1 LHFYCCKTS
10 TYIFQIDYPKEAA
23 KMMTQYNLPVD
34 APEFVRAKETAKNAS
49 DVSKLLLIYLFV
61 LFG

>member
-1 LHFYCCKTS
+1 MYD
-10 TYIFQIDYPKEAA
+10 YQIDYPKEAA

-49 DVSKLLLIYLFV
+49 DVSNLLLIHLIM

>member
-1 LHFYCCKTS
+1 M
-10 TYIFQIDYPKEAA
+10 YIFQIDYPKEAA

-49 DVSKLLLIYLFV
+49 DVSCCFISCTV
-61 LFG
+61 RGNVT